1 MKLSYDRRRKRKF
14 FLFLLIYLFFVTTY
28 VSLNTFSKYA
38 STANSGTTT
47 QGVAKWDVSLDTSSS
62 GNTINLINGNS
73 SSSQDYLLT
82 VTSQSE
88 VGVNCDLNITNV
100 PNGLKLTIDGTYE
113 YTASNTEINV
123 SNFCLFNA
131 NDANDTQNFV
141 LTFTAPLELAAEQN
155 RQIDINVTCIQRSS

>member
-1 MKLSYDRRRKRKF
+1 MKLSYNNRRKRKF
-14 FLFLLIYLFFVTTY
+14 FLFLLIYLFFITTY
-28 VSLNTFSKYA
+28 VSLNTFSKYVSVTNNKNA
-38 STANSGTTT
+38 TKS
-47 QGVAKWDVSLDTSSS
+47 VAKWDVSLDTSSS

-88 VGVNCDLNITNV
+88 VGVNCDLNISNV
-100 PNGLKLTIDGTYE
+100 PNGLKLVIDGTDE

-123 SNFCLFNA
+123 SDFCLFNA

-141 LTFTAPLELAAEQN
+141 LTFVAPLDLATVSN
-155 RQIDINVTCIQRSS
+155 RQIDINVTCIQRGS